1 MKKSEI
7 YAKLFNVSEP
17 SYYRW
22 KIKHKMLLDLLEDC
36 FSDDEIE
43 QYISDKTV
51 PFYIKNR
58 YKQFESDGFKYF
70 EFIRKEDRNH
80 LYFEYLDEFLKNTS
94 FATFTSFQFKRYL
107 LDKLIQNQIEKN
119 EFLEFDFEG
128 LEKIES
134 FIAANI
140 ESNWIIFNNLMM
152 EKEYNNDIVESAWAI
167 KLHKI
172 LFLSKKLN
180 IFSDLFYGYDRKK
193 NMYNDEAIIPTAPSP
208 KIYSANSL
216 KIYQRYDALLSE
228 VLIKFENNDF
238 DFSKFKKYNVQD
250 INEFAL

>member
-1 MKKSEI
+1 MKRSEI
-7 YAKLFNVSEP
+7 YAKLLNISEP

-22 KIKHKMLLDLLEDC
+22 KVKHKLLLDLLEDC
-36 FSDDEIE
+36 FSDQEIK

-58 YKQFESDGFKYF
+58 YKQFESDAFKYLG
-70 EFIRKEDRNH
+70 FISNEDKNH
-80 LYFEYLDEFLKNTS
+80 LFFEHLDEFLKYTS
-94 FATFTSFQFKRYL
+94 VATFSAFQFKRYL
-107 LDKLIQNQIEKN
+107 LDKLIEKEIDKI
-119 EFLEFDFEG
+119 EFLDFDFDN

-134 FIAANI
+134 FITANI
-140 ESNWIIFNNLMM
+140 ESNWILFNNIML
-152 EKEYNNDIVESAWAI
+152 EKEYNDDVIESSWAI

-180 IFSDLFYGYDRKK
+180 IFSDLFYGYDREK
-193 NMYNDEAIIPTAPSP
+193 NMYNDEAIIPTAPSSQ
-208 KIYSANSL
+208 IYSANSL

-228 VLIKFENNDF
+228 VLIKLENNDF